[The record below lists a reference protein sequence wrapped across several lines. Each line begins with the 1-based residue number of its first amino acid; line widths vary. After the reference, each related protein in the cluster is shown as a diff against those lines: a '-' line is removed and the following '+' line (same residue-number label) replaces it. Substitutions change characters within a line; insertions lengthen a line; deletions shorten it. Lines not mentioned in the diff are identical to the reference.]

1 MLEVCQALAAQA
13 SVDLAAL
20 DSVDLVVLVAAL
32 VVALVALVLVALV
45 ALVSVD
51 LVDLALVVLV
61 AAHPALVALAD
72 LADRASVDL
81 SVHVVLISKSGS
93 ILGSEVLHDAH
104 RVDPQGSEGRA
115 SIFQKVVGAE
125 FGVDDND
132 RRVERFGGLV
142 TDERLRFFR
151 QHAGVEN
158 H

>member
-1 MLEVCQALAAQA
+1 LLEACQALAAQA
-13 SVDLAAL
+13 SVDLAVLVLAAL
-20 DSVDLVVLVAAL
+20 DSVDPDSVDLVVLVAAHP
-32 VVALVALVLVALV
+32 AL
-45 ALVSVD
+45 
-51 LVDLALVVLV
+51 
-61 AAHPALVALAD
+61 ALVALAA
-72 LADRASVDL
+72 LALVALAVRASVDL

-93 ILGSEVLHDAH
+93 IPLGSEVLHDAH

-132 RRVERFGGLV
+132 RCVERFGGLV